1 MSQSIEHSGIVEQ
14 IDGDQIKVLIMQQS
28 ACSECH
34 AKSLCSVAD
43 KKEKIIEVISSDPT
57 LKVGD
62 RVIIYGESSI
72 GLQAVLLAFIIPFVL
87 IFLALLIFQHFIE
100 NELMAGILAILVLVP
115 YYLILFLSNK
125 RLKNKFQFKIKKE
138 DTI

>member
-34 AKSLCSVAD
+34 AKSLCSIAD

-62 RVIIYGESSI
+62 KVIIYGESSI

-87 IFLALLIFQHFIE
+87 IFLALFIFQHFIE
-100 NELMAGILAILVLVP
+100 NELIAGILAILVLVP

>member
-34 AKSLCSVAD
+34 AKSLCSIAD

-62 RVIIYGESSI
+62 KVIIYGESSI

-87 IFLALLIFQHFIE
+87 IFLTLFIFQHFIE
-100 NELMAGILAILVLVP
+100 NELIAGILAILVLVP

>member
-14 IDGDQIKVLIMQQS
+14 IDGEQIKVLIMQQS

-100 NELMAGILAILVLVP
+100 NELMAGILSILVLVP

-125 RLKNKFQFKIKKE
+125 RLKNKFQFKIKKQVS
-138 DTI
+138 I

>member
-1 MSQSIEHSGIVEQ
+1 MSQSIEHSGIFEQ
-14 IDGDQIKVLIMQQS
+14 IDGEQIKVLIMQQS

-72 GLQAVLLAFIIPFVL
+72 GLQAVLLAFVIPLLL
-87 IFLALLIFQHFIE
+87 IFLALFIFQHFIE
-100 NELMAGILAILVLVP
+100 NELMAGILSILVLVP

-125 RLKNKFQFKIKKE
+125 RLKNKFQFKIKKQVS
-138 DTI
+138 I

>member
-34 AKSLCSVAD
+34 AKSLCSIAD

-62 RVIIYGESSI
+62 KVIIYGESSI
-72 GLQAVLLAFIIPFVL
+72 GLQAILLAFIIPFVL
-87 IFLALLIFQHFIE
+87 IFLTLFIFQHFIE
-100 NELMAGILAILVLVP
+100 NELIAGILAILVLVP

>member
-14 IDGDQIKVLIMQQS
+14 IDGEQIKVLIMQQS

-34 AKSLCSVAD
+34 AKSLCSVVD

-72 GLQAVLLAFIIPFVL
+72 GLQAVLLAFVIPLLL
-87 IFLALLIFQHFIE
+87 IFLALFIFQHFIE
-100 NELMAGILAILVLVP
+100 NELMAGILSILVLVL

-138 DTI
+138 DPS

>member
-1 MSQSIEHSGIVEQ
+1 
-14 IDGDQIKVLIMQQS
+14 MQQL

-34 AKSLCSVAD
+34 AKSLCSIAD

-87 IFLALLIFQHFIE
+87 IFLALFIFQHFIE
-100 NELMAGILAILVLVP
+100 NELIAGILAILVLVP

>member
-1 MSQSIEHSGIVEQ
+1 MSQTIEHSGIVEQ

-100 NELMAGILAILVLVP
+100 NELMAGILALLVLVP

-125 RLKNKFQFKIKKE
+125 RLNKKFQFKIKKE

>member
-1 MSQSIEHSGIVEQ
+1 MSQTIEHSGIVEQ

-34 AKSLCSVAD
+34 AKSLCSIAD

-62 RVIIYGESSI
+62 KVIIYGESSI

-87 IFLALLIFQHFIE
+87 IFLALFIFQHFIE
-100 NELMAGILAILVLVP
+100 NELIAGILAILVLVP

>member
-100 NELMAGILAILVLVP
+100 NELMAGILALLVLVP

-125 RLKNKFQFKIKKE
+125 RLNKKFQFKIKKE

>member
-125 RLKNKFQFKIKKE
+125 RLNKKFQFKIKKE

>member
-34 AKSLCSVAD
+34 AKSLCSIAD

-62 RVIIYGESSI
+62 KVIIYGESSI

-87 IFLALLIFQHFIE
+87 IFLALFIFQHFIE
-100 NELMAGILAILVLVP
+100 NELIAGILAILVLVP

-125 RLKNKFQFKIKKE
+125 RLNKKFQFKIKKE

>member
-14 IDGDQIKVLIMQQS
+14 IDGEQIKVLIMQQS

-72 GLQAVLLAFIIPFVL
+72 GLQAVLLAFVIPLLL
-87 IFLALLIFQHFIE
+87 IFLALFIFQHFIE
-100 NELMAGILAILVLVP
+100 NELMAGILSILVLVP

-125 RLKNKFQFKIKKE
+125 RLKNKFQFKIKKQVS
-138 DTI
+138 I

>member
-14 IDGDQIKVLIMQQS
+14 IDGEQIKVLIMQQS

-72 GLQAVLLAFIIPFVL
+72 GLQAVLLAFVIPLLL
-87 IFLALLIFQHFIE
+87 IFLALFIFQHFIE
-100 NELMAGILAILVLVP
+100 NELMAGILSILVLVP
-115 YYLILFLSNK
+115 YYFILLLSNK
-125 RLKNKFQFKIKKE
+125 RLKNKFQFKIKKQVS
-138 DTI
+138 I

>member
-1 MSQSIEHSGIVEQ
+1 MSQTIEHSGIVEQ

-62 RVIIYGESSI
+62 KVIIYGESSI

-87 IFLALLIFQHFIE
+87 IFLALFIFQHFIE
-100 NELMAGILAILVLVP
+100 NELIAGILAILVLVP

>member
-100 NELMAGILAILVLVP
+100 NELMAGILALLVLVP

-125 RLKNKFQFKIKKE
+125 RLNNKFQFKIKKE

>member
-14 IDGDQIKVLIMQQS
+14 INGEQIKVLIMQQS

-34 AKSLCSVAD
+34 AKSLCSIAD

-87 IFLALLIFQHFIE
+87 IFLALFIFQHFIE
-100 NELMAGILAILVLVP
+100 NELIAGILAILVLVP